1 DPVAAQ
7 GLVVALARGQRADP
21 LREQDALT
29 VRRPQAPERGVDA
42 GWDVNA
48 RAEHVELRERHE
60 LASEVEIAVLESGAR
75 IDRPRRNADEDDPR
89 MQDPD
94 ETLGHGAR
102 EPWVRGRE
110 TAVEPRTARAG
121 CRHDGRRN
129 ARHHRRV
136 TDVQHA
142 RVGLT
147 LGEGKLRERCLRIR
161 DRDVGR
167 KEPRTKEGELNPPK
181 NSETGRDR
189 DRDGARVPSDRQ
201 PRCGSGDLRAL
212 RDDWTYLSVARCP
225 SAHLL
230 HGKVALYG
238 LREKDFAAAEL
249 RPR

>member
-1 DPVAAQ
+1 MALVSHGFAAEKPPLNPGPHAQVADTMVGAT
-7 GLVVALARGQRADP
+7 LVII
-21 LREQDALT
+21 
-29 VRRPQAPERGVDA
+29 
-42 GWDVNA
+42 
-48 RAEHVELRERHE
+48 VESPTFSTR
-60 LASEVEIAVLESGAR
+60 
-75 IDRPRRNADEDDPR
+75 
-89 MQDPD
+89 
-94 ETLGHGAR
+94 
-102 EPWVRGRE
+102 
-110 TAVEPRTARAG
+110 
-121 CRHDGRRN
+121 
-129 ARHHRRV
+129 
-136 TDVQHA
+136 
-142 RVGLT
+142 
-147 LGEGKLRERCLRIR
+147 EGKLCERCLRIR